1 MKTMFKFRCPAC
13 AAGLKTCGDM
23 AGTPFD
29 CPRCQSP
36 GTVPPVGALVPLPK
50 AEVTPRRFHPAAR
63 PRKSGGGV
71 PVALRFPGR
80 LGGLK
85 AEVSQ
90 GTANTVVKTTLGG
103 VLVAIGVAL
112 AAMIL
117 GGKHRSA

>member
-13 AAGLKTCGDM
+13 DAGLKTSGEK

-36 GTVPPVGALVPLPK
+36 GTVPPAGALVPLPG
-50 AEVTPRRFHPAAR
+50 AEVAPRRAR
-63 PRKSGGGV
+63 PADRPKKSGGGV

-85 AEVSQ
+85 AEVSRK
-90 GTANTVVKTTLGG
+90 TANTIATTTIGG

-117 GGKHRSA
+117 GGKNRSA

>member
-1 MKTMFKFRCPAC
+1 MKTMFKFRCPSC
-13 AAGLKTCGDM
+13 DAGLKTSGDKT
-23 AGTPFD
+23 GTPFD

-50 AEVTPRRFHPAAR
+50 AGLAPRRTR
-63 PRKSGGGV
+63 PKEPGGGV
-71 PVALRFPGR
+71 PIALRFPGR

-85 AEVSQ
+85 AEVSRK
-90 GTANTVVKTTLGG
+90 TANTIATTTTGG